1 MSAPGARTYAGVVVR
16 AKEVTVGSAATGVI
30 GAVFNLN
37 HPAHVVHWHFFQM
50 SVSNIIVI
58 GLMLV
63 VFALAIALPFPG
75 AARRRA
81 GRT

>member
-1 MSAPGARTYAGVVVR
+1 VSTL
-16 AKEVTVGSAATGVI
+16 

-50 SVSNIIVI
+50 SVANIVVIVM
-58 GLMLV
+58 MLV

-75 AARRRA
+75 RAARRRGA
-81 GRT
+81 P